1 MSSLFEPMKYEEWLE
16 ENPDVVDLTEECS
29 ECDGIGDVLCEC
41 CHEGWVDCERCDG
54 TGIIKSAR
62 QLYEEQRK
70 RDLKKLAM
78 LQKPSSGG

>member
-1 MSSLFEPMKYEEWLE
+1 MSGLFEPMKYEEWLE
-16 ENPDVVDLTEECS
+16 ENPDVVDLAEECS
-29 ECDGIGDVLCEC
+29 ECDGTGDVLCEC

-62 QLYEEQRK
+62 RLYEEQRK